1 VVLARWR
8 AVEHALTGVAH
19 GTPESDGLP
28 AEAIRLRD
36 EYGELILAVRRNDAA
51 EPAPFPLETE
61 PLA

>member
-1 VVLARWR
+1 MD
-8 AVEHALTGVAH
+8 H
-19 GTPESDGLP
+19 GTPASEGLRT
-28 AEAIRLRD
+28 EATRLRD